1 MRTRFHWPNLDAFP
15 IETFRYLQL
24 SALSVSHSGIEDI
37 IIVLGTEP
45 SSLTQVLGGLG
56 ESLSVH
62 QVEAVVNIDIWLRG
76 SNQLGTLEP
85 GLRLLISGRL

>member
-24 SALSVSHSGIEDI
+24 PALSVGHSGIEDI
-37 IIVLGTEP
+37 IIVLGTELG
-45 SSLTQVLGGLG
+45 SMAQVLSGLG

-62 QVEAVVNIDIWLRG
+62 QVEAVVNIDIWLRR
-76 SNQLGTLEP
+76 T
-85 GLRLLISGRL
+85 

>member
-24 SALSVSHSGIEDI
+24 AALSVSHSGIEDI

-62 QVEAVVNIDIWLRG
+62 QVETVVNINIWLGRT
-76 SNQLGTLEP
+76 QKLGTKEP
-85 GLRLLISGRL
+85 GLRLLVSGRL

>member
-24 SALSVSHSGIEDI
+24 AALSIRHSGIEDI
-37 IIVLGTEP
+37 IIVLGTEL
-45 SSLTQVLGGLG
+45 SSPAQVVGGLG

-62 QVEAVVNIDIWLRG
+62 QVETVVNIHIWLRRTEE
-76 SNQLGTLEP
+76 LGTEEP
-85 GLRLLISGRL
+85 GLRLLVS

>member
-24 SALSVSHSGIEDI
+24 AALSVSHSGIEDI
-37 IIVLGTEP
+37 IIVLGTELG
-45 SSLTQVLGGLG
+45 SLAQVLSGLG

-62 QVEAVVNIDIWLRG
+62 QVEAVVNIDIWLRR
-76 SNQLGTLEP
+76 T
-85 GLRLLISGRL
+85 